1 MGVHC
6 DWCCNRNVRPISK
19 VESDK
24 RMNASDV
31 KRYLGYGGGV
41 LIIGLMVL
49 GKIKLAT
56 MKPVW
61 WVIILGGI
69 VFAISSP
76 ASANAQSER

>member
-1 MGVHC
+1 
-6 DWCCNRNVRPISK
+6 
-19 VESDK
+19 
-24 RMNASDV
+24 MNASDV